1 MLTLV
6 DEPLH
11 HIHMYG
17 YSLAFEWLPCP
28 VPHQLCAKQLI
39 IINLFVFSIEC
50 ICWRPYYWDLSGLS
64 LKNILQ
70 GCPKYQF
77 DILNI

>member
-1 MLTLV
+1 MLTLA

-11 HIHMYG
+11 HINMYG

-28 VPHQLCAKQLI
+28 VPHQLRAKQLI
-39 IINLFVFSIEC
+39 IIKLFVFCIEC
-50 ICWRPYYWDLSGLS
+50 IRWRPISMGFKWFKLE
-64 LKNILQ
+64 NIPQ